1 MLKFL
6 FIFINFF
13 FNQIDI
19 EIRQTFLP
27 DLTHNGMFCKKTIIT
42 KGTRFGPFPGKKI
55 FPNEMKISEDNINM
69 WEIFTDGRL
78 THFINGKIDSTMSND
93 DPLAANY
100 WMIYINC
107 ARFAQEQNMIA
118 VQYQGDIF
126 YEVCK
131 DIGQVNLINY

>member
-1 MLKFL
+1 
-6 FIFINFF
+6 
-13 FNQIDI
+13 
-19 EIRQTFLP
+19 
-27 DLTHNGMFCKKTIIT
+27 MFCKKTIIT

-93 DPLAANY
+93 DPLATNY
-100 WMIYINC
+100 CMIHVNC

-118 VQYQGDIF
+118 VQYQGEIF

-131 DIGQVNLINY
+131 DIGQVSILFLHLLYLLSIY